1 MRRRALLPALLALA
15 ALAGGALAQLDVAA
29 TGDQRVS
36 NLRLPLQRH
45 PNGRVK
51 ELFLAKEGEM
61 TPDGRFVVDGGILV
75 LLLDEDGA
83 TNGVGRGVRGWY
95 DRASNRAECI
105 GPVSLELRT
114 KGVLLEGTN
123 MVWDSAANMVWDSA
137 ANLLAIRTNAVL
149 TLSRGGKSAVEAL
162 QKKPTAR

>member
-75 LLLDEDGA
+75 LL
-83 TNGVGRGVRGWY
+83 
-95 DRASNRAECI
+95 CI
-105 GPVSLELRT
+105 LMTFIGGLIPSQKAAKKDPVTALRT
-114 KGVLLEGTN
+114 E
-123 MVWDSAANMVWDSA
+123 
-137 ANLLAIRTNAVL
+137 
-149 TLSRGGKSAVEAL
+149 
-162 QKKPTAR
+162 

>member
-1 MRRRALLPALLALA
+1 MKRRALLPALLALA

-75 LLLDEDGA
+75 LLLDEDGS

-105 GPVSLELRT
+105 GPVPLELRT
-114 KGVLLEGTN
+114 KGVLLEGT
-123 MVWDSAANMVWDSA
+123 NMVWDSA